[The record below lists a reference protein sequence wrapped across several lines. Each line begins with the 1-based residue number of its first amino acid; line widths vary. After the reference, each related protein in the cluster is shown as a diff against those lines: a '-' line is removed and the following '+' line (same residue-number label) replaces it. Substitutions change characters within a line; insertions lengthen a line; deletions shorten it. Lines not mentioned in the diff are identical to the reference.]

1 MLPAYGREL
10 LDLRREGKR
19 PAQPVYVVGN
29 WELARAARSRDRF
42 ALMVEGERDGFGFS
56 RFPRFDFSM
65 LHDLDVVLIPD
76 SLEWIGVI
84 GPQVRS
90 ARPRSLEYTLTYYP
104 GFSLSAQACIAGA
117 IERFEA
123 EPSAA

>member
-10 LDLRREGKR
+10 LELRRDGKR
-19 PAQPVYVVGN
+19 PARPVYVVGN
-29 WELARAARSRDRF
+29 WELARAVRSRDRF
-42 ALMVEGERDGFGFS
+42 ALMVEGEHDEFGFS

-90 ARPRSLEYTLTYYP
+90 ARPRRLERTLTYYP
-104 GFSLSAQACIAGA
+104 GFSLSAAGCVTAA
-117 IERFEA
+117 IERFEG
-123 EPSAA
+123 ELSAA